1 VRNENIDRYGKFRN
15 LAAAE
20 VVSFCNNG
28 VVNYFMAENHR
39 NRWLA
44 WGIVAALG
52 VVLIGAAIWYFHRRH
67 DAGPQ
72 YMTVPVTRGELT
84 QLVTATGILNP
95 VTNVQVGCQISGT
108 IQKLS
113 ADYNTVVKAGQLIA
127 EIDPRIYQ
135 AQVEQATADLASA
148 RANQELQRVQTSRDA
163 ELFTNKLISGSDY
176 DTAVA
181 TLHEAEATVQIKQA
195 SLDNARANLGY
206 CKIYSP
212 VDGIVISRSVD
223 VGQTVAASFNT
234 PTLFQIANDLTK
246 MQIDSSV
253 AEADIGGCEEGQ
265 QVAFNVDAYPYRTF
279 YGKVTQVRNAPTTV
293 NNVVTYDCVVAVDN
307 ADYKLKPG
315 MTANPLNIV
324 VAERRDALKIPNAAL
339 RFRPP
344 EGAVPGSVTNSL
356 ASTNRFG
363 AGAAQGFGSGTNRF
377 RGLGGNG
384 SPGGGF
390 GGRRPG
396 GFGGFGGAG
405 GHGSQPVRTVYVL
418 SGKDHDAILKPVPIK
433 TGITDGVFTEVL
445 SGLKEGDQVVTGL
458 AYGNL
463 PATPAANPFGGPRF
477 R

>member
-1 VRNENIDRYGKFRN
+1 VIV
-15 LAAAE
+15 LAFA
-20 VVSFCNNG
+20 
-28 VVNYFMAENHR
+28 
-39 NRWLA
+39 
-44 WGIVAALG
+44 VA
-52 VVLIGAAIWYFHRRH
+52 VGAAVIWHFRREH
-67 DAGPQ
+67 NAGPQ
-72 YMTVPVTRGELT
+72 YLTVPVTRGELT
-84 QLVTATGILNP
+84 QLVTATGTLNP

-148 RANQELQRVQTSRDA
+148 KANQELQRVQTARDA

-176 DTAVA
+176 DTALA
-181 TLHEAEATVQIKQA
+181 TLHEADATVQIKQA
-195 SLDNARANLGY
+195 SLDNAKANLGY

-253 AEADIGGCEEGQ
+253 AEADIGGVEEGQ
-265 QVAFNVDAYPYRTF
+265 TVTFNVDAYPYRIF
-279 YGKVTQVRNAPTTV
+279 HGVVTQVRNAPTTV

-307 ADYKLKPG
+307 PDYKLKPG

-324 VAERRDALKIPNAAL
+324 IAERPDAMKIPNAAL

-344 EGAVPGSVTNSL
+344 EGALPGAGTNGVSG
-356 ASTNRFG
+356 TNRPG
-363 AGAAQGFGSGTNRF
+363 TGGPQGFGGGTNRF
-377 RGLGGNG
+377 RGFGGG
-384 SPGGGF
+384 GFPGGGPGGP

-396 GFGGFGGAG
+396 GGGFNGFGGAG
-405 GHGSQPVRTVYVL
+405 GHSGQPIRTIYVL
-418 SGKDHDAILKPVPIK
+418 SGEGHNATLKPVQIK
-433 TGITDGVFTEVL
+433 TGISDGVFTEVL
-445 SGLKEGDQVVTGL
+445 SGLKEDDKVVTGL
-458 AYGNL
+458 AFGDET
-463 PATPAANPFGGPRF
+463 AGAARNPFAPRF